1 MTTARSD
8 NDRVAYSPSEVAS
21 RLGVTRQ
28 HIHNLIARGE
38 IPSVKLGRR
47 RLIPGA
53 LVDRFY
59 DGPTDA
65 PAA

>member
-1 MTTARSD
+1 
-8 NDRVAYSPSEVAS
+8 
-21 RLGVTRQ
+21 
-28 HIHNLIARGE
+28 
-38 IPSVKLGRR
+38 VKLGRR